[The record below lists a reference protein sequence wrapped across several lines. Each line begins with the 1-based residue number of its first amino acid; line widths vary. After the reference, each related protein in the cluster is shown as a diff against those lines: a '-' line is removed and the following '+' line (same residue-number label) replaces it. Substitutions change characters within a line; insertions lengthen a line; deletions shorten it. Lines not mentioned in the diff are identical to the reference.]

1 MTINNIIR
9 SPYQTLETINKE
21 DGSTTTRAITAR
33 LKAENFTTKAE
44 YSAYN
49 AMSANLGRLLVDV
62 YATDNS
68 KTGGNNA
75 NNDLFTAARKAAM
88 AHIQGMYDYLR
99 RNDKSLPA
107 ATISKRDVAYII
119 GVAYVRKLDKE
130 TMKPHIYVKSPA
142 ALHTAIMDV
151 FHCAATGE
159 ALPTAELTLSQQTA
173 LAKIQEREAK
183 AAEKEKAKA
192 EEPKKQAQKKPAAK
206 KTEAKKETTAA

>member
-1 MTINNIIR
+1 MTITNIIR
-9 SPYQTLETINKE
+9 APYQTLETTNKE
-21 DGSTTTRAITAR
+21 DGSTMTRAITAR

-49 AMSANLGRLLVDV
+49 AMTAKLGRLLVDV

-68 KTGGNNA
+68 KMGGSNA
-75 NNDLFTAARKAAM
+75 NNEAFTAARKTAM
-88 AHIQGMYDYLR
+88 THIQGMYDYLR
-99 RNDKSLPA
+99 RNDKDLPA

-173 LAKIQEREAK
+173 LAKIQERESKSAEV
-183 AAEKEKAKA
+183 EKEKTVTSKKPAVKKT
-192 EEPKKQAQKKPAAK
+192 EPKK
-206 KTEAKKETTAA
+206 ETAA